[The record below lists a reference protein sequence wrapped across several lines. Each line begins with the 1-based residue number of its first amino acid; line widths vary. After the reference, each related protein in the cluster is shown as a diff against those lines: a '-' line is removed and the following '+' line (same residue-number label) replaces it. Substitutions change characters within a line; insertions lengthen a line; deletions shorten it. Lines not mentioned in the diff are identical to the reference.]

1 MPAKGREDAE
11 WPELILGPAVGAQSG
26 QAEAV
31 QWTRQGVNTEHL
43 VRWSLDLPTTDPT
56 YPLTCSNHL
65 RSLRRASVLNFPKTG
80 NPKT

>member
-1 MPAKGREDAE
+1 M
-11 WPELILGPAVGAQSG
+11 QSG
-26 QAEAV
+26 RRSSSEPQSEPSPGKAEAV
-31 QWTRQGVNTEHL
+31 QWTRQGVNTEDL
-43 VRWSLDLPTTDPT
+43 VRWYLDLPTTDPT